1 MDNKPTATFSI
12 LGDGTP
18 SNYKNFRI
26 SIDYNFENNLD
37 ETTIILKL
45 SRFLRDRQI
54 DCKYVLMDDIIDIL
68 YIGGYEIKIN
78 LPFGISQHL
87 FRNCRIRIITV
98 NEESVEYP
106 KNHKINVTYRL
117 FVNTYSKEPVTLKLP
132 YGVSNM
138 YLTSLT
144 DDEIRYC
151 HHDTRLLDSI
161 TKTAHTTP
169 KKVICSGPVT
179 TVIFEDGTKSQVRCS
194 KDDEGYN
201 DYEKAFMMAWLYQ
214 LAGKKNVRKVLKE
227 NQDIFGDS
235 EETNSIVNALN
246 NIRFMFNGRKG

>member
-1 MDNKPTATFSI
+1 MDIKPIAKFTVKEHEYLDDFLRVS
-12 LGDGTP
+12 
-18 SNYKNFRI
+18 I
-26 SIDYNFENNLD
+26 SIDYTFEQGLIVTSTYFTLKKFLSWHRSTWNITTLNN
-37 ETTIILKL
+37 
-45 SRFLRDRQI
+45 
-54 DCKYVLMDDIIDIL
+54 IIDIL
-68 YIGGYEIKIN
+68 RNGGYKLKFSVPSSMPAYMFHKYQIKIITFTEESMKNYKDHTTN
-78 LPFGISQHL
+78 LTYNLLVKVTQKP
-87 FRNCRIRIITV
+87 TV
-98 NEESVEYP
+98 NSM
-106 KNHKINVTYRL
+106 
-117 FVNTYSKEPVTLKLP
+117 

-138 YLTSLT
+138 YPTSLT
-144 DDEIRYC
+144 KDEITYC

-194 KDDEGYN
+194 KDDEAYN